1 MATLH
6 PAPTSASARRRI
18 TLVDVAHHAGVSVA
32 TASKAVR
39 DAYGISPAMRERVLV
54 SARTLGYR
62 PDRLARGM
70 RGSTSTLGLM
80 VPTIENSFINLVL
93 SGITPV
99 LRAAGYDL
107 FIAAGSAVA
116 TEQDAAIDSL
126 IDHQM
131 DGIVLVG
138 PRQSPERLEYIASLV
153 PTVVVGRHG
162 PAENY
167 DTIAS
172 DDELGSELIV
182 EHLYDLGHRRI
193 SFIAESPTIDYT
205 TLPEHVRLRGYRDAM
220 RRRHLDAQID
230 VIASEWS
237 IAGGRRAAEAL
248 QSRPT
253 PPTAVHAGADVAALG
268 LLSALWEQGWDAPS
282 QLSIAGYDNSPTAA
296 FDRIGITS
304 VEQGGVSMG
313 ETAAEFLIERIRGRS
328 APVHELRRPVLV
340 PRRTTASVD
349 DSVGRED

>member
-1 MATLH
+1 MTTLH
-6 PAPTSASARRRI
+6 PVPNDERPRRRI
-18 TLVDVAHHAGVSVA
+18 TLVDVARHAGVSVA

-54 SARTLGYR
+54 SADALGYR

-93 SGITPV
+93 SGMTPV
-99 LRAAGYDL
+99 LKAAGYDL
-107 FIAAGSAVA
+107 FIASGSADA
-116 TEQDAAIDSL
+116 AGQDAVIDSL

-138 PRQSPERLEYIASLV
+138 PRQSPDRLERIASLI

-162 PAENY
+162 PADNY

-172 DDELGSELIV
+172 DDELGSELII

-193 SFIAESPTIDYT
+193 SFIAESPDIDYP

-220 RRRHLDAQID
+220 RRRQLEAQID

-237 IAGGRRAAEAL
+237 IAGGRRVAELL
-248 QSRPT
+248 QSRT
-253 PPTAVHAGADVAALG
+253 TRPTAIHAGADVAALG

-282 QLSIAGYDNSPTAA
+282 RLSIAGYDNSPTAA
-296 FDRIGITS
+296 FHRIGITS
-304 VEQGGVSMG
+304 VEQGGINMG
-313 ETAAEFLIERIRGRS
+313 ETAAELLIDRIRGRT
-328 APVHELRRPVLV
+328 APIHELRPPTLV
-340 PRRTTASVD
+340 RRRTTASVD
-349 DSVGRED
+349 VSAEPED